1 MSAGPGPR
9 AAGTSQV
16 RSTAAPSTSAPTPPR
31 AAPADASL
39 DPPSPETAET
49 RSAPPGPNWD
59 LLELI
64 SAIVL
69 VFAAV
74 AILEAAY
81 SQSPL
86 PPGVDPGDWLQRSYA
101 FVGLPHPPVQAVG
114 SPYLYPP
121 LAFPILGAL
130 VVLTGSPLTAGF
142 VFGGLLLTLYGLSCI
157 VLGWAYLRPGAP
169 RLLFVGLAVLNGTTL
184 SMLFWGGY
192 PNVFAFLFLNLA
204 FVGLLRFL
212 RAPTFWNGVWMY
224 GMAGLLYLTH
234 TLTFAMLIVG
244 ALGAIV
250 LVATSRPAVVR
261 TFFSL
266 RALLATLALLIPAGT
281 YELLSR
287 IYHIS
292 HPGYLYANPAALVLD
307 NLGEMFQPLGGA
319 PMFFPAGAPFVTSPD
334 VVLAMLLASAA
345 AIVVAVL
352 YLDRRVR
359 GWLNDPLRIGLG
371 WLAATLAVPALGDLA
386 HIGTDY
392 TRFVYFLPL
401 PISLV
406 VALFVERMLSP
417 EPTKEESSAPAA
429 ARATPPVVVAPTRP
443 VASGRPRPAHSAGR
457 ASAFL
462 GVWFVVVVL
471 LTLVTLPVVT
481 SNETHDTG
489 KSHDSLLLAATQWL
503 QTNPNSGS
511 VLTTSSTARW
521 VEAISDR
528 GAYDPGPT
536 WLLFEPWQVTNAELA
551 YWALNGPDAITN
563 NQVAFGFSPTSTP
576 GQSEAPIYTP
586 YIEGVPI
593 PTVRIDPASI
603 VVAFT
608 HANASGNLSVATLGA
623 PTWAATST
631 ATPTAWLNYTS
642 SVANV
647 SEQVATGLQSGV
659 GWVNFTVTPSSGT
672 NVLQLGFSLEGPPP
686 NDPVV
691 HSGYLDNITEANDQ
705 VDWNVSIALGQ
716 LPGKVLIGTSTSVSP
731 ATATVTVNSGSP
743 RNVASATVT
752 NPEPSEPLRASV
764 EFRTAGT
771 SNPATTLPPVMSTG
785 AFLSNFDIQF
795 ALLPNASNFAAVVAL
810 LETTYGFHIA
820 FTNSEWQVFS
830 R

>member
-1 MSAGPGPR
+1 MSAAPGPR
-9 AAGTSQV
+9 TGAA
-16 RSTAAPSTSAPTPPR
+16 
-31 AAPADASL
+31 L
-39 DPPSPETAET
+39 
-49 RSAPPGPNWD
+49 SAPPPAPSSAEVPASAAAGRAASSSETAAATPASAGPNWD
-59 LLELI
+59 RLELV
-64 SAIVL
+64 SALVI

-101 FVGLPHPPVQAVG
+101 FVGLPHPPSLAVG

-121 LAFPILGAL
+121 LVFPILGAL
-130 VVLTGSPLTAGF
+130 VVVTGSPLTAGF
-142 VFGGLLLTLYGLSCI
+142 VFGGVLLTVYGLSCI
-157 VLGWAYLRPGAP
+157 VLGWYFLRPGAP

-192 PNVFAFLFLNLA
+192 PNVFAFVFLNLA

-212 RAPTFWNGVWMY
+212 RAPTLLNGAWMY

-250 LVATSRPAVVR
+250 LVATSRPAIVR
-261 TFFSL
+261 AFFSP
-266 RALLATLALLIPAGT
+266 RALLSTLALLVPAGT

-307 NLGEMFQPLGGA
+307 NLGELFQPLGGA
-319 PMFFPAGAPFVTSPD
+319 PMFFPSGPTLVTSPR
-334 VVLAMLLASAA
+334 VVLAILLGSAA
-345 AIVVAVL
+345 VIVAVVL
-352 YLDRRVR
+352 YLDRRVK
-359 GWLNDPLRIGLG
+359 GWLNDPLRIAFG

-406 VALFVERMLSP
+406 VALVFERVLSP
-417 EPTKEESSAPAA
+417 DALTNRSTAPAA
-429 ARATPPVVVAPTRP
+429 ATPTGP
-443 VASGRPRPAHSAGR
+443 VAAGRPRPTRSSGR

-462 GVWFVVVVL
+462 GVWFIVVVL
-471 LTLVTLPVVT
+471 LTLVTLPVAT
-481 SNETHDTG
+481 TNEMRDTG
-489 KSHDSLLLAATQWL
+489 KSHDSLLLAAAQWL
-503 QTNPNSGS
+503 GTNPNTGS

-563 NQVAFGFSPTSTP
+563 NQVAFGFAPTATQ
-576 GQSEAPIYTP
+576 GQAEAPIYTP
-586 YIEGVPI
+586 YIEGVPV
-593 PTVRIDPASI
+593 PTVRIDPSSI
-603 VVAFT
+603 SLAYT
-608 HANASGNLSVATLGA
+608 QGNTSGSLSVASLGA
-623 PTWAATST
+623 PSWAAASSES
-631 ATPTAWLNYTS
+631 PIAWLNYTN
-642 SVANV
+642 SVAVV
-647 SEQVATGLQSGV
+647 SEEVATGRSSGT
-659 GWVNFTVTPSSGT
+659 GWANFTVTPKPGAEVS
-672 NVLQLGFSLEGPPP
+672 QLAFSLEGPPP

-691 HSGYLDNITEANDQ
+691 HSGFVNNITASGVE

-716 LPGKVLIGTSTSVSP
+716 LPGKEVIGTTTTLSP
-731 ATATVTVNSGSP
+731 ATASLTVNPGSV
-743 RNVASATVT
+743 RNVASVT
-752 NPEPSEPLRASV
+752 FSNPAPAEPLHASV
-764 EFRTAGT
+764 EFQTPGT
-771 SNPATTLPPVMSTG
+771 SNPATTLPPVMDTG
-785 AFLSNFDIQF
+785 GFLSNFDIQF
-795 ALLPNASNFAAVVAL
+795 ALLPNASNFAGVVAL
-810 LETTYGFHIA
+810 LEAAYGFHVA
-820 FTNSEWQVFS
+820 YSNTEWVVFS

>member
-1 MSAGPGPR
+1 MSAGPVARTSVAPP
-9 AAGTSQV
+9 AAVPVPPTSSVPAPPAAPQPAP
-16 RSTAAPSTSAPTPPR
+16 SAGEASGAPATAASTVPPPT
-31 AAPADASL
+31 
-39 DPPSPETAET
+39 
-49 RSAPPGPNWD
+49 GPNWD
-59 LLELI
+59 RLELI
-64 SAIVL
+64 SAFVI

-101 FVGLPHPPVQAVG
+101 FVGLAHPPSLAVG

-130 VVLTGSPLTAGF
+130 VLLTGSPMAAGF
-142 VFGGLLLTLYGLSCI
+142 VFGGALLAAYGLSCI
-157 VLGWAYLRPGAP
+157 VMAWSFLRPGAP

-192 PNVFAFLFLNLA
+192 PNVFAFVFLNLA

-212 RAPTFWNGVWMY
+212 RAPTFLNAVWMY

-250 LVATSRPAVVR
+250 LVATARPAIVR
-261 TFFSL
+261 TFFSA
-266 RALLATLALLIPAGT
+266 RALLATLALLVPAGL

-307 NLGEMFQPLGGA
+307 NLGELFQPLGGA
-319 PMFFPAGAPFVTSPD
+319 PMFFPSGPSFVTSPR
-334 VVLAMLLASAA
+334 VVLALLLGSAA
-345 AIVVAVL
+345 AIVVLVL
-352 YLDRRVR
+352 YLDRRAK

-406 VALFVERMLSP
+406 VALAFERFLAPDAASTPATSP
-417 EPTKEESSAPAA
+417 PPAPAS
-429 ARATPPVVVAPTRP
+429 PPPAGPVSSGLGRPTR
-443 VASGRPRPAHSAGR
+443 STGR

-471 LTLVTLPVVT
+471 LTLVTLPVAT
-481 SNETHDTG
+481 TNETHDTG
-489 KSHDSLLLAATQWL
+489 KSHDSLFLAAAQWL
-503 QTNPNSGS
+503 ATNPNSGS
-511 VLTTSSTARW
+511 VLTTSATARW

-563 NQVAFGFSPTSTP
+563 NQVVFGFAPVSTQ
-576 GQSEAPIYTP
+576 GQAEAPIYTP
-586 YIEGVPI
+586 YIEGVPV

-603 VVAFT
+603 AVSYT
-608 HANASGNLSVATLGA
+608 QGNASGNLSAASLAA
-623 PTWAATST
+623 PSWAAVST
-631 ATPTAWLNYTS
+631 AAPSGWLNYTS
-642 SVANV
+642 SVATI
-647 SEQVATGLQSGV
+647 SEQVATGRSSGV
-659 GWVNFTVTPSSGT
+659 GWVNLTVTPMPGT
-672 NVLQLGFSLEGPPP
+672 SVSQLGFSLEGPPP
-686 NDPVV
+686 NDPVAHGGFV
-691 HSGYLDNITEANDQ
+691 NNITTSGSQ
-705 VDWNVSIALGQ
+705 IDWNVSIALGQ
-716 LPGKVLIGTSTSVSP
+716 LPGKEVIGTTTTVSP
-731 ATATVTVNSGSP
+731 ATASLTVNPGTV
-743 RNVASATVT
+743 RNVASVAVPNSQPTQ
-752 NPEPSEPLRASV
+752 PLRASV
-764 EFRTAGT
+764 EFQTAGT
-771 SNPATTLPPVMSTG
+771 SNPATTLPPVMDTSG
-785 AFLSNFDIQF
+785 FLSTFDIQF
-795 ALLPNASNFAAVVAL
+795 ALLPNASNFDAVVAL
-810 LETTYGFHIA
+810 LESAYGFHVA
-820 FTNSEWQVFS
+820 YSNSEWQVFS